1 MNQAKHRLQGIKLI
15 FLQVLLTLLVLV
27 VMVCPRAEAVEMQKV
42 RVGYFYLPGYHEIDD
57 EGRMQGYGYDL
68 VQRLKFYNNWQCE
81 YVGYEYKWLEGLKA
95 LERGEVDLVTGVRLR
110 PQRLD
115 KFAYSSNPV
124 GRSASALLVRDDET
138 RFVSGNYHTYQ
149 GMRIGAVKDNIINMN
164 FPRFAKSKGF
174 TYEMHYY
181 DTMAEQMRALRESK
195 EVDAVLTSSMR
206 FMQKERMLDQ
216 YDSEYVYAVVKKG
229 NEELLGQVN
238 RAIYKMDYVNPMW
251 RQDLFTK
258 YFTPRKGQIFTMSH
272 DELAYRD
279 LTNVAE
285 RKFKVLVNPDRKP
298 YSYYE
303 QGEYKGVFPQIMQEV
318 ARRSGLRYQYLPV
331 KTRREYLEALEK
343 RQADIVLDMPENN
356 YQAERLGYN
365 LSEPL
370 LSSTL
375 FVVKLRSNDKVPR
388 RIAFVKSAY
397 AYEQTPSFLPD
408 RAEIVY
414 LDSFADCLDGVFK
427 GKYDATYMY
436 AFQAQDVVAAD
447 ASQSLMMAIVP
458 SVQLDYCLGIKD
470 DESYQLASILN
481 KAVESV
487 KSNYVGQLMADH
499 ATVHAKPYL
508 VDEILNDPWAV
519 GTIVFVLAG
528 ILFLLVLL
536 YQRQKN
542 MKLISKKNE
551 LLQEQQELLSRA
563 LEQAEASNKAKTVFL
578 NSVSHDIR
586 TPMNAIMGFAKLAE
600 EQAINPTTKRYLDKI
615 LLSGKSLLSL
625 VNDVLDMSSIENG
638 KLKVHEERCDLAEL
652 LKNIHEMVQPA
663 AKEKQLQFLL
673 DASRI
678 GSRQVFCDK
687 VLLQRVLLNCL
698 SNSIKYTDAGGIVS
712 LRAEQ
717 KGPAVNDEAVFSF
730 RISDSGIGM
739 SKEFLKKVFE
749 PFARERDTTASGIQ
763 GTGLGLT
770 ITKNIVELLGG
781 RILVES
787 EAGKGT
793 IVYVDLGLK
802 LVPEAPEDEAAEA
815 GKEQLELKGKHV
827 LLVDDVELNREIAQ
841 MMLEKA
847 GCEVD
852 TCVNGQEAVDYMAQA
867 PKKKVDF
874 VLMDLMMPVMD
885 GLEATRLIRRLPDK
899 ESAQT
904 LIIALTANAMN
915 ETKQEIVTAGM
926 NGMLNKPFDVKALK
940 QVLAEVLQQN
950 NK

>member
-110 PQRLD
+110 QNRMQL
-115 KFAYSSNPV
+115 FSYSSNPV
-124 GRSASALLVRDDET
+124 GRSAAALMVREDDD
-138 RFVSGNYHTYQ
+138 RFVSGNYSTYH
-149 GMRIGAVKDNIINMN
+149 GMRIGVVKDSVINMN
-164 FPRFAKSKGF
+164 FASFAKEKGF
-174 TYEMHYY
+174 GYEIHYY
-181 DTMAEQMRALRESK
+181 NTMDEQMRALRESK
-195 EVDAVLTSSMR
+195 EIDAILASSMR
-206 FMQKERMLDQ
+206 SMVKERILDQ

-229 NEELLGQVN
+229 NEALLAQVN
-238 RAIYKMDYVNPMW
+238 QAIYKMDYVNPMW
-251 RQDLFTK
+251 RQDLFSK
-258 YFTPRKGQIFTMSH
+258 YYTPRRGKILPLTH
-272 DELAYRD
+272 DEYAYRE
-279 LTNVAE
+279 LSNASARE
-285 RKFKVLVNPDRKP
+285 FKVLVNPDRKP

-375 FVVKLRSNDKVPR
+375 FLVKLRSNDKVPR

-397 AYEQTPSFLPD
+397 AYEQASSFLPD
-408 RAEIVY
+408 KAEIVY
-414 LDSFADCLDGVFK
+414 LDSFADCLDGVLK

-436 AFQAQDVVAAD
+436 AFQAQAAVAAD

-458 SVQLDYCLGIKD
+458 FVQLDYCLGIKD
-470 DESYQLASILN
+470 DETYQLASILN

-499 ATVHAKPYL
+499 ATVHAQPSL

-542 MKLISKKNE
+542 MELISKKNE

-600 EQAINPTTKRYLDKI
+600 EQTINPTTKRYLDKI

-678 GSRQVFCDK
+678 GASQVLCDR
-687 VLLQRVLLNCL
+687 VLVQRVLFNCL

-717 KGPAVNDEAVFSF
+717 KGPALEGQAQFSF
-730 RISDSGIGM
+730 RISDNGIGM
-739 SKEFLKKVFE
+739 SKEFMQRLFE
-749 PFARERDTTASGIQ
+749 PFARERDTTTSGIQ
-763 GTGLGLT
+763 GTGLGMT

-781 RILVES
+781 KIDVQS
-787 EAGKGT
+787 EAGQGT
-793 IVYVDLGLK
+793 VVYVDVTLK
-802 LVPEAPEDEAAEA
+802 LAPEAHRAAEAAE
-815 GKEQLELKGKHV
+815 EQLELKGKHV

-847 GCEVD
+847 GFEV
-852 TCVNGQEAVDYMAQA
+852 TCCVNGQEAVDYMAQA
-867 PKKKVDF
+867 KAGSVDL
-874 VLMDLMMPVMD
+874 VLMDLMMPVM
-885 GLEATRLIRRLPDK
+885 GGIEAAKLIRRLPDEAVAK
-899 ESAQT
+899 T
-904 LIIALTANAMN
+904 IIIALTANAMN
-915 ETKQEIVTAGM
+915 ETKQEVLEAGM
-926 NGMLNKPFDVKALK
+926 DGMLNKPFDVQALK
-940 QVLAEVLQQN
+940 RVLQEVWWR
-950 NK
+950 K